1 VSAAAWYDRPGKL
14 NDLVLKDIRVQNPQI
29 LRGFRDFL
37 PGQMMLRQSVM
48 GRFRDVFERHGFEP
62 IDTPVLEYFDTL
74 TGNIDDEKL
83 IYHFEDQGGREVG
96 MRFDLTVPL
105 ARYVAQHR
113 NELIFPFK
121 RYHIAPVWRADRPQ
135 RGRFREFWQCDA
147 DIVGTTSMLADAD
160 VVSIIVEALQSV
172 NMPSFVVRI
181 NHRKLLESFAR
192 YAGVAEDQA
201 GTVYRAIDKLDKVGP
216 AGVVEELGNAGLSK
230 PVAGRIIDL
239 LAEKGPPDE
248 ILSKVASRLEGIDIA
263 REAIAEL
270 SSLFG
275 YLAALGVPSDTY
287 ELDLS
292 LARGLG
298 YYTGPVFEAT
308 VREGN
313 IGSLAGAGRYDGLVG
328 RFSKQQLPA
337 TGISL
342 GIERIIVIAEEM
354 QLLEEATTVS
364 DVLVTLFDDETV
376 GASLAVATEL
386 RSDGLNVETF
396 LETGKGL
403 GQQFRYASR
412 RGIPFAIV
420 LGPDELERGMVAVK
434 DLESGDQVDVQRST
448 LAEHVKA
455 LRTRSKV

>member
-1 VSAAAWYDRPGKL
+1 
-14 NDLVLKDIRVQNPQI
+14 VQNPQI

-37 PGQMMLRQSVM
+37 PEQMMLRQTVM

-62 IDTPVLEYFDTL
+62 IDTPVLEYFDIL

-105 ARYVAQHR
+105 ARFVAQHR

-147 DIVGTTSMLADAD
+147 DIVGSTSMLADAD

-172 NMPSFVVRI
+172 NMPKFVVRI

-192 YAGVAEDQA
+192 YAGVSAEQS
-201 GTVYRAIDKLDKVGP
+201 GTVYRAIDKLDKIGP
-216 AGVVEELGNAGLSK
+216 DGVIAELGEAGVETAT
-230 PVAGRIIDL
+230 AGRIIDL
-239 LAEKGPPDE
+239 LAIGGAPDE
-248 ILSKVASRLEGIDIA
+248 MLSKIAGQLDEIDIA

-270 SSLFG
+270 SDLFN
-275 YLAALGVPSDTY
+275 YLAALGVPADTY

-313 IGSLAGAGRYDGLVG
+313 IGSIAGAGRYDGLVG
-328 RFSKQQLPA
+328 RFSRQQLPA

-342 GIERIIVIAEEM
+342 GLERIIVIAEEL
-354 QLLEEATTVS
+354 QLFEAPTSVS
-364 DVLVTLFDDETV
+364 DVLVTLFDDNSV
-376 GASLAVATEL
+376 PASLAIATEL
-386 RSDGLNVETF
+386 RSAGLKAETF

-412 RGIPFAIV
+412 KGIPFAIV

-434 DLESGDQVDVQRST
+434 DLDSGDQIDVQR
-448 LAEHVKA
+448 AAVAGHI
-455 LRTRSKV
+455 RSPGK